1 MAWFRDA
8 PVCQRQLGILV
19 YTSRCKKATPTYTV
33 VQTAV
38 AAADRPIDMS
48 LQIIPQRDI
57 SVLNSA
63 CYGGGIFQRLVEITY
78 VVVFTGVKR
87 YPLQLPVTEHRT
99 FHGR

>member
-1 MAWFRDA
+1 LSVTCFHVELEQFLAWFRDA

-33 VQTAV
+33 VLTAV

-63 CYGGGIFQRLVEITY
+63 CYGGGFSSVWL
-78 VVVFTGVKR
+78 K
-87 YPLQLPVTEHRT
+87 LRT
-99 FHGR
+99 LSFSLE